1 MNDLSNWNVIIV
13 DDEPDNIGVMQ
24 LVLEFHNASVRVA
37 DSGKKCLQIIEE
49 ERPSVMLVDIQM
61 PEMSGYELLEKI
73 QEINHLKHV
82 PIIAV
87 TAHAMRDDDRRILSA
102 GFDGYI
108 PKPVNVTTLI
118 QEVQKIVTAKGKIH

>member
-1 MNDLSNWNVIIV
+1 MNDLSNWIVVIV

-37 DSGKKCLQIIEE
+37 ESGKRCLKIIEKE
-49 ERPSVMLVDIQM
+49 TPSLFLVDIQM
-61 PEMSGYELLEKI
+61 PEMTGYELLEKLR
-73 QEINHLKHV
+73 EDKNLDHV

-87 TAHAMRDDDRRILSA
+87 TAHAMRNDDRQILLA

-108 PKPVNVTTLI
+108 PKPINVTTLI
-118 QEVQKIVTAKGKIH
+118 SEVTTIVEAKGR